1 MASCCTVLES
11 ALAPLV
17 RSASMSAKPIVAY
30 ALSETDRHTPLMNS
44 TDTTTAIG
52 VCGPS
57 SPHSTKVTA
66 VATPFT
72 SSTVRKPKRRSS
84 GVVSGLTAT
93 LPANTAM
100 STSPAVAALQ
110 PKAPW
115 NIRGSR
121 NGTAVIDARNRAPP
135 EFDTRKVSTF
145 SAPRSSNGRRQSCK

>member
-1 MASCCTVLES
+1 M
-11 ALAPLV
+11 APLV

-66 VATPFT
+66 VATPFA

-84 GVVSGLTAT
+84 GSGERFDGD
-93 LPANTAM
+93 
-100 STSPAVAALQ
+100 VAREHRDEHQA
-110 PKAPW
+110 
-115 NIRGSR
+115 G
-121 NGTAVIDARNRAPP
+121 GGRAPAEGALEHQGQQERHGGDRRAEQRATRVRHP
-135 EFDTRKVSTF
+135 EGVHLQGAEVEQRASRLRRK
-145 SAPRSSNGRRQSCK
+145 